1 MNRFC
6 VRLPLS
12 INEAKVVTQRGWSD
26 PLRAIVVVWILI
38 SPWVLLHAADPM
50 RIEAAASWNALAI
63 GISLILL
70 SVSAITTSRIWEAV
84 IGLWL
89 IASPW
94 LLQFSLN
101 RVLTWNAVIAGLLL
115 VALSVGA
122 VREGRKS
129 GTR

>member
-1 MNRFC
+1 
-6 VRLPLS
+6 
-12 INEAKVVTQRGWSD
+12 
-26 PLRAIVVVWILI
+26 
-38 SPWVLLHAADPM
+38 M

-63 GISLILL
+63 GILLILL
-70 SVSAITTSRIWEAV
+70 SVSAMTFRIWEAV

-115 VALSVGA
+115 VVLSVAA
-122 VREGRKS
+122 VREGHKS
-129 GTR
+129 GRGS